1 MPIRDATNTLT
12 RNRAF
17 ISAAMAAPML
27 TREREFEIA
36 RQWREEENEDALH
49 ELVTAYVRLVVSMAS
64 KFGNYGLPRGDLI
77 QEGNIGLMQAAAR
90 FEPDREIRFSTYASW
105 WIKSS
110 MQDYIL
116 RNWSIV
122 RSGTSAG
129 QKSLFFNLRWLR
141 AKIQN
146 PRDANISAETL
157 GAISRKLRVK
167 LKDVENMSNRLA
179 SRDQSLSAPVSEDG
193 DDSLESFLV
202 DSKPNPEDV
211 TIRVCDGE
219 IRGRWLKNAMGE
231 LSERE
236 QFIIRERRLNEEKV
250 TLEVLGGQL
259 GITKERVRQIEHK
272 AFEKLKCSVVR
283 ISQDPR
289 EGGLCSPDMPLPRV
303 KRRIN

>member
-1 MPIRDATNTLT
+1 MPIREATSTLK

-17 ISAAMAAPML
+17 ISSAMTAPML

-36 RQWREEENEDALH
+36 KLWREDGDEEALH

-64 KFGNYGLPRGDLI
+64 KFSNYGLPHGDLV
-77 QEGNIGLMQAAAR
+77 QEGNIGLMQAAFR
-90 FEPDREIRFSTYASW
+90 FEPEREIRFSTYASW
-105 WIKSS
+105 WIKSA

-122 RSGTSAG
+122 RSGTSAS

-141 AKIQN
+141 AKIES
-146 PRDANISAETL
+146 PGGGPVTRATL
-157 GAISRKLRVK
+157 EAISDKLK
-167 LKDVENMSNRLA
+167 IGLKDVENMSNRLA
-179 SRDQSLSAPVSEDG
+179 TRDQSLNAPVGEEG
-193 DDSLESFLV
+193 DDSIGDFLP
-202 DSKPNPEDV
+202 DLTPNPEEI

-219 IRGRWLKNAMGE
+219 IRGRWLQSAMLE

-236 QFIIRERRLNEEKV
+236 RLIISERRLNEDKV
-250 TLEVLGGQL
+250 TLEALGDRL

-283 ISQDPR
+283 HSQEPTA
-289 EGGLCSPDMPLPRV
+289 EDMHLANH
-303 KRRIN
+303 ILA

>member
-1 MPIRDATNTLT
+1 MPTRDAISTLK

-17 ISAAMAAPML
+17 ISSVMSAPML
-27 TREREFEIA
+27 SREREFEIA
-36 RQWREEENEDALH
+36 RLWREEGDEDALH

-64 KFGNYGLPRGDLI
+64 KFGNYGLPLGDLV
-77 QEGNIGLMQAAAR
+77 QEGNVGLMQAAFR
-90 FEPDREIRFSTYASW
+90 FEPEREIRFSTYASW
-105 WIKSS
+105 WIKSA

-122 RSGTSAG
+122 RSGTSAA

-146 PRDANISAETL
+146 PEEGKVSSATL
-157 GAISRKLRVK
+157 MTIAEKLRVK

-179 SRDQSLSAPVSEDG
+179 SRDQSLSAPISEEG
-193 DDSLESFLV
+193 DDSIGDFLP
-202 DSKPNPEDV
+202 DNQPNPEEV

-219 IRGRWLKNAMGE
+219 IRGRWLRSAMGE
-231 LSERE
+231 LSDRE
-236 QFIIRERRLNEEKV
+236 QLIIRERRLNEDKV
-250 TLEVLGGQL
+250 TLEALGNRL

-283 ISQDPR
+283 ISRDPS
-289 EGGLCSPDMPLPRV
+289 EAGGLIPSTIALKV
-303 KRRIN
+303 S